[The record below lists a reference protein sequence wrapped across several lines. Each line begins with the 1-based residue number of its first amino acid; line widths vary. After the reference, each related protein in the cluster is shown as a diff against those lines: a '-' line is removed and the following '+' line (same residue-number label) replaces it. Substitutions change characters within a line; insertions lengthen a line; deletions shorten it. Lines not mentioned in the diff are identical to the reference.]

1 MQDTKLIVSS
11 VVILLVIFQIN
22 LYAQD
27 PDIVGYLRQ
36 IEKGNKELAENDLAA
51 LKEKYPG
58 SPSVLF
64 LEGVITE
71 DGREAVSIYTKVLK
85 EFPHSLYAD
94 ASLYR
99 ICAYYYAIGK
109 YDMVKNY
116 FDTLKNEY
124 PQSPYIK
131 LAERN
136 IPDYNL
142 IPVEKNTALIDSGI
156 TKKNENIISNSYNY
170 SIQAGAFTVAE
181 NANILKSVLDSAGY
195 FTRSEVKLVAGSS
208 FHIIYVGKFVNR
220 NEANG
225 VLKLINKKF
234 NLKGRVVN
242 INSK

>member
-1 MQDTKLIVSS
+1 MQNNKLIVFS
-11 VVILLVIFQIN
+11 VLILSMIFQIN
-22 LYAQD
+22 LYPQN

-36 IEKGNKELAENDLAA
+36 IEKGTKEQAEHDLAA

-71 DGREAVSIYTKVLK
+71 DGPKAVSIYANVLN
-85 EFPHSLYAD
+85 EFPQSRYAD

-109 YDMVKNY
+109 YEIVKTNLN
-116 FDTLKNEY
+116 TLKNNY

-136 IPDYNL
+136 IREGDL
-142 IPVEKNTALIDSGI
+142 ISNEKKSAIIDSGI
-156 TKKNENIISNSYNY
+156 TKKTENINSNNYNY

-181 NANILKSVLDSAGY
+181 NANLLKSVLDSAGY
-195 FTRSEVKLVAGSS
+195 FTRIEVKLVAGSS

-225 VLKLINKKF
+225 VLNLINKKY